1 MTDLATGTSWETIKQ
16 DKGVTLSS
24 RWLTFGDSIRTREL
38 STYFV
43 VDADIQSVL
52 INLVYPEKILAWK
65 DGVKTVN
72 LLKKEGLNW
81 IIHTVYDIPYPLSGQ
96 DIVVQKLMI
105 YEDTNIII
113 LLFALPDY
121 IEPIKNVTRQRLY

>member
-1 MTDLATGTSWETIKQ
+1 MDYDIR
-16 DKGVTLSS
+16 S
-24 RWLTFGDSIRTREL
+24 R
-38 STYFV
+38 
-43 VDADIQSVL
+43 
-52 INLVYPEKILAWK
+52 NPEKILAWK

-105 YEDTNIII
+105 YENTNIII